1 MMFYGDVRKKN
12 RPLADFRS
20 DLLRHFIVA
29 LQVLQKEG
37 NLLLKVIL
45 LFLTNFLAREHYGLL
60 FSECFNGALKYF
72 QSN

>member
-45 LFLTNFLAREHYGLL
+45 LFLTNF
-60 FSECFNGALKYF
+60 FSSRAQWTAF
-72 QSN
+72 QRVF

>member
-37 NLLLKVIL
+37 NLLLKL
-45 LFLTNFLAREHYGLL
+45 EGTMDC
-60 FSECFNGALKYF
+60 FSASVLMVL
-72 QSN
+72 